1 MNAWTWMT
9 VVGLGLAPLL
19 AMAQEL
25 EEHKPSTQSPPLS
38 LRLSDEAIVRG
49 KCH

>member
-1 MNAWTWMT
+1 MA

-19 AMAQEL
+19 ALAQEL
-25 EEHKPSTQSPPLS
+25 EEHKPSTQPPPLS
-38 LRLSDEAIVRG
+38 QRLRLSDEAIVRG

>member
-1 MNAWTWMT
+1 MT
-9 VVGLGLAPLL
+9 VVGLGLAPLP

-25 EEHKPSTQSPPLS
+25 EEHKPSTHSPPLS